1 LEEVSN
7 SSEPL
12 TLLVVLAHPDDEIA
26 TVAAMLAQR
35 ARGDRV
41 VLCWLTRGEMTEAF
55 GPVGTDEVIARRLET
70 GRAASEILGVETR
83 FLEFPDTG
91 LRADRE
97 TALEV
102 ASLITDVR
110 PDGILTWGDAWV
122 RGFRHPDHQATGR
135 IVRDAVTL
143 ARIQK
148 CVAPAEPH
156 RRPAPVFTYRGAH
169 SILPAVGI
177 DAGPYMDAVFELGRL
192 YHEALEFPDRG
203 WLEERYR
210 RVGERWG
217 VEYAEEYDAWE
228 SEGGLVTSLLPARR
242 DHLAVHPERTAEREA
257 QRRRSIT

>member
-1 LEEVSN
+1 MADVSD
-7 SSEPL
+7 SSERL
-12 TLLVVLAHPDDEIA
+12 TLLVVLAHPDDEVA

-70 GRAASEILGVETR
+70 GQAAGEILGVETR
-83 FLEFPDTG
+83 FLEFPDTAVS
-91 LRADRE
+91 ADRE
-97 TALEV
+97 AAQEV
-102 ASLITDVR
+102 ARLITDVR

-122 RGFRHPDHQATGR
+122 RGLRHPDHQATGR

-156 RRPAPVFTYRGAH
+156 RRSAPVFTYRGEH
-169 SILPAVGI
+169 SYLPAVGI
-177 DAGPYMDAVFELGRL
+177 DAGPYMDRVFELGRF

-210 RVGERWG
+210 RIGARWG
-217 VEYAEEYDAWE
+217 VEYAEEFDAWE
-228 SEGGLVTSLLPARR
+228 SAPGLVTSLLPVEGGV
-242 DHLAVHPERTAEREA
+242 LPVHPERTAERESE
-257 QRRRSIT
+257 RRRSIT